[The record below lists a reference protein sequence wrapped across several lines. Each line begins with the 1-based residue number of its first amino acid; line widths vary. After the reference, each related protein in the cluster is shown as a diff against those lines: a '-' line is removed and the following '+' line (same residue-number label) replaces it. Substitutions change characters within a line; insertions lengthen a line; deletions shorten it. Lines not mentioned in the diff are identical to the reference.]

1 MKQITHF
8 LNLFQ
13 PRIPSVQTDLEK
25 ITLDDPNLLDQLRIA
40 EIVLPRFYPLGHM
53 HLGFIAPK
61 HIVIFGDF
69 DCFTDRFKISQID
82 AMWKLFAQSRRII
95 LI

>member
-1 MKQITHF
+1 MKQIAHF

-13 PRIPSVQTDLEK
+13 PKAPGVQTELEK
-25 ITLDDPNLLDQLRIA
+25 IVLADSNLLDQLRIA
-40 EIVLPRFYPLGHM
+40 EIILPRFYPLGHM
-53 HLGFIAPK
+53 HLGYIAPK

-82 AMWKLFAQSRRII
+82 AMWKLFAKSRRII